1 MSWRNMDN
9 GFAPREAW
17 PALMAKAQAGDRDA
31 YTQLLRAIVPAI
43 RAIVRKQVADPVLVE
58 DVIQDALLTVHRVRH
73 TYDPTC
79 PFLPWLM
86 AISQA
91 RAIDA
96 LRHRGRF
103 QRRETTAEELLLEH
117 AASERSEHQDIQEE
131 LSLILDRLPSRQR
144 QIVEHIHL
152 EEMTLAEAAKRHNL
166 TLSAVKSLLHRALTN
181 LRRMGA
187 NHDRS

>member
-9 GFAPREAW
+9 DFAPREAW
-17 PALMAKAQAGDRDA
+17 PALMVKAQAGDRDA
-31 YTQLLRAIVPAI
+31 YTQLLRAVVPAI
-43 RAIVRKQVADPVLVE
+43 RAIVRKQVSDPVLVE
-58 DVIQDALLTVHRVRH
+58 DVIQDVLLTVHRVRH
-73 TYDPTC
+73 TYDPAC

-96 LRHRGRF
+96 LRHRGRS
-103 QRRETTAEELLLEH
+103 QRRETTVDAPLSEY
-117 AASERSEHQDIQEE
+117 AARDDSEHQDIQEE
-131 LSLILDRLPSRQR
+131 LSRILDRLPSRQR
-144 QIVEHIHL
+144 LIVQHIHL

-166 TLSAVKSLLHRALTN
+166 SLSAVKSLLHRALTN

-187 NHDRS
+187 NHDQS